1 MKKLLI
7 ILFFIIGLYVVKA
20 QSWAPTIGTYWYQS
34 FASDPTW
41 CSDGYVKFE
50 YYKDSLIN
58 GQNCQVIR
66 RFRHQNCQSGLFA
79 NYDMQIYTYTG
90 SNNVVYVNDYL
101 STANVQTQNFDTL
114 FYFNAAI
121 GYKWRISPDS
131 YTTCTGP
138 KSVVTIADTGH
149 KIIQGVNLKWQKV
162 TISTW
167 FNGSSSF
174 LFDTIYERFGYLR
187 TNEFEPYNFCTNFT
201 DGGSITTLRCY
212 GDNQIINFKYGHNY
226 NCDYILG
233 IKEEEQLQTEIFIY
247 PNPSQTHVS
256 VRSEHYDLTNSTI
269 RITNQI
275 GQLVVCEDYTHSI
288 SIGNLSAGLYTM
300 LIKLKD
306 GTVVS
311 KKWIKE

>member
-1 MKKLLI
+1 M
-7 ILFFIIGLYVVKA
+7 
-20 QSWAPTIGTYWYQS
+20 
-34 FASDPTW
+34 
-41 CSDGYVKFE
+41 
-50 YYKDSLIN
+50 
-58 GQNCQVIR
+58 
-66 RFRHQNCQSGLFA
+66 
-79 NYDMQIYTYTG
+79 
-90 SNNVVYVNDYL
+90 YVNDYL
-101 STANVQTQNFDTL
+101 STTNEQTQNFDTL

-138 KSVVTIADTGH
+138 KSLITVTDTGH
-149 KIIQGVNLKWQKV
+149 NVIQGVNLKWQKV
-162 TISTW
+162 SINSW
-167 FNGSSSF
+167 NGSF
-174 LFDTIYERFGYLR
+174 TNQYNDTIYERFGYMK
-187 TNEFEPYNFCTNFT
+187 TDVFNPNNFCMTGS
-201 DGGSITTLRCY
+201 DGESYASLRCY

-247 PNPSQTHVS
+247 PNPSQSKIS
-256 VRSEHYDLTNSTI
+256 VRSEHYDLTNSSI

-288 SIGNLSAGLYTM
+288 SIENLSAGLYTM
-300 LIKLKD
+300 FIKLKD